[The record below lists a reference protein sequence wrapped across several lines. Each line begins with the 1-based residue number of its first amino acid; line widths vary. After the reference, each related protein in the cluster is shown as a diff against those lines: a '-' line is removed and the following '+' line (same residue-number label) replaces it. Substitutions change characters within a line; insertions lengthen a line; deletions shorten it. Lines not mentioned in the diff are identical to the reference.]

1 EAKKANDAFD
11 AATSPE
17 AVQPKEEEG
26 TKAIAADALD
36 AAKQDAKNKIAK
48 DVEAANAAIESNPNL
63 TKDEIDAAKAAVA
76 DEAKK
81 ANDAIDAATT
91 PEAVQA
97 KEEEGTKAIA
107 ADVLDAAK
115 QDAKNKIAK
124 DVEAANAAIES

>member
-1 EAKKANDAFD
+1 ANDAID
-11 AATSPE
+11 AATTPE
-17 AVQPKEEEG
+17 AVQEKEEEG
-26 TKAIAADALD
+26 TAAITADVLD
-36 AAKQDAKNKIAK
+36 AAKLDAKNKIAK

-63 TKDEIDAAKAAVA
+63 SEKEIADAKAAVA

-91 PEAVQA
+91 PEAVQE

-115 QDAKNKIAK
+115 LDEIG
-124 DVEAANAAIES
+124 